1 MPENNYIFSFIYVF
15 CSFCKVLFTL
25 TYLVEQFFWQQIISA
40 FVWLKVFI
48 SLSLK
53 KKKNSKVKIELG
65 WQFLPALYQYP
76 PIIFW
81 LRELVKIN
89 LWYSHF
95 YVCLSI
101 YYASFSLM
109 LYNFYFWSLEV
120 WLWCVLMC
128 FSLCLSC
135 LGFVDYLGS
144 ADL

>member
-1 MPENNYIFSFIYVF
+1 MPEKIYIFSFIYVF

-25 TYLVEQFFWQQIISA
+25 TYLVEQFWQQIISA

-48 SLSLK
+48 SISLK
-53 KKKNSKVKIELG
+53 KKFQSKNRIGLTVSSST
-65 WQFLPALYQYP
+65 LPYP

-109 LYNFYFWSLEV
+109 LSNFYFWSVEV
-120 WLWCVLMC
+120 CLWCVLMC